1 MKKIL
6 AIFLSAL
13 LICISLAPMSLAVA
27 DPGLATR
34 VMEGEYDSNNKG
46 TDVITETTFTVA
58 VKVPA
63 VKKLT
68 GVNLYFAFDP
78 AVLSVA
84 NAGVAGVE
92 DEDGNFN
99 AYFNGISVNGY
110 KTGSTSE
117 YSFGWISNNGVTKNS
132 ARDIFYITFNVLDTT
147 KTDTAI
153 NLYIEEFRTDDGD
166 DTNDVK
172 STLLAENMAVTFLF
186 PEGTPP
192 ETTDDV
198 EDGEGNGDT
207 SADDINILLDLIRD
221 ILNGNG
227 VTFADLADAI
237 ANMLGNA
244 EITDI
249 IEQLVDGNVDISDM
263 FQQILDGL
271 GIDFSFLEDL
281 LNKIIDFLL
290 GLFGPKDEPTTPD
303 TTGTTEVT
311 TEETTVPNPE
321 TTAEGSSQGS
331 EETGDA
337 GIALAATICVAAS
350 AAFVLTRKK
359 KETV

>member
-13 LICISLAPMSLAVA
+13 LICISIAPMSFAAA

-34 VMEGEYDSNNKG
+34 VMEGKYDSSNTG
-46 TDVITETTFTVA
+46 TDVVTKTTFTIA

-63 VKKLT
+63 VTKLT
-68 GVNLYFAFDP
+68 GVNLYFSFDP
-78 AVLSVA
+78 AVLSVVG
-84 NAGVAGVE
+84 AGTAGAE

-110 KTGSTSE
+110 KTGSDSE
-117 YSFGWISNNGVTKNS
+117 YSFGWISNNGVTKKS
-132 ARDIFYITFNVLDTT
+132 ARDIFYITFNVIDTT
-147 KTDTAI
+147 KTDAAI
-153 NLYIEEFRTDDGD
+153 NLYVEEFRTDDGD
-166 DTNDVK
+166 DENDVT
-172 STLLAENMAVTFLF
+172 STLLVENKVVSFLF

-192 ETTDDV
+192 ATTEVV
-198 EDGEGNGDT
+198 EGDGEGDT
-207 SADDINILLDLIRD
+207 SASDINVLLDLIRD
-221 ILNGNG
+221 MLNGNG
-227 VTFADLADAI
+227 VTFGDLADAI

-263 FQQILDGL
+263 FQQILEGL
-271 GIDFSFLEDL
+271 GLDFSDLEDL
-281 LNKIIDFLL
+281 LNQIIDFIM
-290 GLFGPKDEPTTPD
+290 GLFGGDDETKAPA
-303 TTGTTEVT
+303 TTGAA
-311 TEETTVPNPE
+311 PNLE

-337 GIALAATICVAAS
+337 GIALAATVCVAAS

>member
-6 AIFLSAL
+6 AIFLSVL
-13 LICISLAPMSLAVA
+13 LICISLAPMSLAAV

-34 VMEGEYDSNNKG
+34 VMEGAYDSSNTG
-46 TDVITETTFTVA
+46 TDVVTKTTFTIA

-78 AVLSVA
+78 AVLSVVG
-84 NAGVAGVE
+84 AGTAGTE

-110 KTGSTSE
+110 KTGSNSE
-117 YSFGWISNNGVTKNS
+117 YSFGWISNNGVTKNA
-132 ARDIFYITFNVLDTT
+132 ARDIFYITFNVIDTT
-147 KTDTAI
+147 KTDAAI

-166 DTNDVK
+166 DANDVT
-172 STLLAENMAVTFLF
+172 STLLVENKVVSFLF

-192 ETTDDV
+192 ATTEVVGD
-198 EDGEGNGDT
+198 DGET
-207 SADDINILLDLIRD
+207 SASDINVLLDLIRD
-221 ILNGNG
+221 MLNGNG

-263 FQQILDGL
+263 FQQILEGL
-271 GIDFSFLEDL
+271 GLDFSDLEGL
-281 LNKIIDFLL
+281 LNQIIDFIM
-290 GLFGPKDEPTTPD
+290 GLFGGDDETKAPA
-303 TTGTTEVT
+303 TTGAA
-311 TEETTVPNPE
+311 PNLE

-337 GIALAATICVAAS
+337 GIALAATVCVAAS

>member
-13 LICISLAPMSLAVA
+13 LICISLAPMSLAAA

-34 VMEGEYDSNNKG
+34 VMEGKYDSSNTG
-46 TDVITETTFTVA
+46 TDVVTKTTFTVA

-63 VKKLT
+63 VTKLT
-68 GVNLYFAFDP
+68 GVNLYFSFDP
-78 AVLSVA
+78 AVLSVVG
-84 NAGVAGVE
+84 AGAAGTE
-92 DEDGNFN
+92 DEDGNFS

-110 KTGSTSE
+110 KTGSDSE
-117 YSFGWISNNGVTKNS
+117 YSFGWISNNGVTKKA
-132 ARDIFYITFNVLDTT
+132 ARDIFYITFNVIDTT

-166 DTNDVK
+166 DENDVT
-172 STLLAENMAVTFLF
+172 STLLAENMAVSFLF

-192 ETTDDV
+192 ATTEGADGDG
-198 EDGEGNGDT
+198 DGEGDT
-207 SADDINILLDLIRD
+207 SASDINKLLDLIRD
-221 ILNGNG
+221 MLNGNG

-263 FQQILDGL
+263 FKDILEGL
-271 GIDFSFLEDL
+271 GIDFSDLEDL
-281 LNKIIDFLL
+281 LNKIIDFILS
-290 GLFGPKDEPTTPD
+290 LFGDDDETKAPA
-303 TTGTTEVT
+303 TTGAA
-311 TEETTVPNPE
+311 PNME

>member
-13 LICISLAPMSLAVA
+13 LICISLAPMSLAAA

-34 VMEGEYDSNNKG
+34 VMEGKYDSSNTG
-46 TDVITETTFTVA
+46 TDVVTKTTFTVA

-63 VKKLT
+63 VTKLT
-68 GVNLYFAFDP
+68 GVNLYFSFDP
-78 AVLSVA
+78 AVLSVVG
-84 NAGVAGVE
+84 AGAAGTE

-110 KTGSTSE
+110 KTGSDSE
-117 YSFGWISNNGVTKNS
+117 YSFGWISNNGVTKKA
-132 ARDIFYITFNVLDTT
+132 ARDIFYITFNVIDTT

-166 DTNDVK
+166 DENDVT
-172 STLLAENMAVTFLF
+172 STLLAENMAVSFLF

-192 ETTDDV
+192 ATT
-198 EDGEGNGDT
+198 EGAEGDADGDT
-207 SADDINILLDLIRD
+207 SASDINVLLDLIRD
-221 ILNGNG
+221 MLNGNG

-249 IEQLVDGNVDISDM
+249 IEQLVDGNVSISDM
-263 FQQILDGL
+263 FKQILEGL
-271 GIDFSFLEDL
+271 GLDFNDLEDL
-281 LNKIIDFLL
+281 LNKIIDFIM
-290 GLFGPKDEPTTPD
+290 GLFGGDDETKAPA
-303 TTGTTEVT
+303 TTGAA
-311 TEETTVPNPE
+311 PNLE

-337 GIALAATICVAAS
+337 GIALAATVCVAAS

>member
-13 LICISLAPMSLAVA
+13 LICISLAPMSLAAA

-34 VMEGEYDSNNKG
+34 VMEGKYDSSNNG
-46 TDVITETTFTVA
+46 TDVVTETTFTVA

-78 AVLSVA
+78 AVLSVVG
-84 NAGVAGVE
+84 AGAAGTE

-110 KTGSTSE
+110 KTGSNSE
-117 YSFGWISNNGVTKNS
+117 YSFGWISNNGVTKNA
-132 ARDIFYITFNVLDTT
+132 ARDIFYITFNVIDTT

-166 DTNDVK
+166 DENDVT
-172 STLLAENMAVTFLF
+172 STLLVENKAISFLF

-192 ETTDDV
+192 ATTEV
-198 EDGEGNGDT
+198 VDGEGEGDT
-207 SADDINILLDLIRD
+207 SASDINILLDLIRD
-221 ILNGNG
+221 MLNGNG
-227 VTFADLADAI
+227 VTFGDLADAI

-249 IEQLVDGNVDISDM
+249 IEQLIDGNVDISEM
-263 FQQILDGL
+263 FKQILEGL
-271 GIDFSFLEDL
+271 GLDFSDLEDI
-281 LNKIIDFLL
+281 LNQIIDFIM
-290 GLFGPKDEPTTPD
+290 GLFGGDDETKAPA
-303 TTGTTEVT
+303 TTGSA
-311 TEETTVPNPE
+311 PNYE

-337 GIALAATICVAAS
+337 GIALAATVCVAAS

>member
-13 LICISLAPMSLAVA
+13 LICISVAPMSFAAVV
-27 DPGLATR
+27 DLGLATR
-34 VMEGEYDSNNKG
+34 VMEGEYDNANNG

-58 VKVPA
+58 LKVPA

-68 GVNLYFAFDP
+68 GVNLYFSFDP
-78 AVLSVA
+78 AVLSVV
-84 NAGVAGVE
+84 NAGAAGVE

-110 KTGSTSE
+110 KSGTDSE
-117 YSFGWISNNGVTKNS
+117 YSFGWISNNGVTKNA
-132 ARDIFYITFNVLDTT
+132 ARDMFYITFNVLDTT

-153 NLYIEEFRTDDGD
+153 NLYVEEFRTDDGD
-166 DTNDVK
+166 DSNDVT
-172 STLLAENMAVTFLF
+172 STTYVESMAVSFLF

-192 ETTDDV
+192 ASTEIV
-198 EDGEGNGDT
+198 EDETNSDT
-207 SADDINILLDLIRD
+207 SATDINALLDMIREM
-221 ILNGNG
+221 LNGNG

-271 GIDFSFLEDL
+271 GLDFGSLEDL
-281 LNKIIDFLL
+281 LNKIIEFLK
-290 GLFGPKDEPTTPD
+290 GLFGGGEDNGGD
-303 TTGTTEVT
+303 TTSTMTTAA
-311 TEETTVPNPE
+311 NDANLD

-337 GIALAATICVAAS
+337 GIALAATVCVVAS

>member
-1 MKKIL
+1 MKKVL

-34 VMEGEYDSNNKG
+34 VMEGEYDSSNNG
-46 TDVITETTFTVA
+46 TDVVTETTFTVA

-68 GVNLYFAFDP
+68 GVNLYFSFDP
-78 AVLSVA
+78 AVLGVVD
-84 NAGVAGVE
+84 AGSAGTE
-92 DEDGNFN
+92 DEDGNYN
-99 AYFNGISVNGY
+99 TYFNGVSVNGY
-110 KTGSTSE
+110 KTGSDSE
-117 YSFGWISNNGVTKNS
+117 YSFGWISNNGVTKKA

-166 DTNDVK
+166 DENDVT

-192 ETTDDV
+192 ATSEVVDGDG
-198 EDGEGNGDT
+198 DGEGDT
-207 SADDINILLDLIRD
+207 SAADINVLLDLIRD
-221 ILNGNG
+221 MLNGNG

-263 FQQILDGL
+263 FQQILEGL
-271 GIDFSFLEDL
+271 GLDFGSLEDI
-281 LNKIIDFLL
+281 LNKIIDFIM
-290 GLFGPKDEPTTPD
+290 GLFGGDDETKAPATTAAA
-303 TTGTTEVT
+303 
-311 TEETTVPNPE
+311 PNLE

-337 GIALAATICVAAS
+337 GIALAATVCVAAS

>member
-6 AIFLSAL
+6 AIFLSVI
-13 LICISLAPMSLAVA
+13 LICISIAPMSFAVV

-34 VMEGEYDSNNKG
+34 VMEGKYDSSNNG
-46 TDVITETTFTVA
+46 TDVVTKTTFTVA

-63 VKKLT
+63 VSKLT
-68 GVNLYFAFDP
+68 GVNLYFSFDP
-78 AVLSVA
+78 AVLAVA
-84 NAGVAGVE
+84 NAGTAGTE

-110 KTGSTSE
+110 KTGSDSE
-117 YSFGWISNNGVTKNS
+117 YSFGWISNNGVTKNA

-147 KTDTAI
+147 KTDAAI
-153 NLYIEEFRTDDGD
+153 NLYIEEFRTDDGND
-166 DTNDVK
+166 DNDVT
-172 STLLAENMAVTFLF
+172 STLLAENMVVSFLF

-192 ETTDDV
+192 ATT
-198 EDGEGNGDT
+198 EGSEGEADGET
-207 SADDINILLDLIRD
+207 SATDINALLELIRD
-221 ILNGNG
+221 MLNGNG
-227 VTFADLADAI
+227 VTFADIADAI

-263 FQQILDGL
+263 FQQILEGL
-271 GIDFSFLEDL
+271 GLDFSDLEDL
-281 LNKIIDFLL
+281 LNKIIDFIL
-290 GLFGPKDEPTTPD
+290 GLFGGDDETKAPEKTTAAA
-303 TTGTTEVT
+303 
-311 TEETTVPNPE
+311 PNLE

-337 GIALAATICVAAS
+337 GIALAATVCVAAS

>member
-34 VMEGEYDSNNKG
+34 VMEGEYDSDNKG

-68 GVNLYFAFDP
+68 GVNLYFAFDS

-84 NAGVAGVE
+84 NAGAAGAE

-110 KTGSTSE
+110 KTGSDSE

-132 ARDIFYITFNVLDTT
+132 ARDIFYVTFNVLDTS

-166 DTNDVK
+166 DSNDVT
-172 STLLAENMAVTFLF
+172 STLLAENMAVSFLF

-192 ETTDDV
+192 VTSDDA
-198 EDGEGNGDT
+198 EGEGEGEGET
-207 SADDINILLDLIRD
+207 SADAINALLDLIRD
-221 ILNGNG
+221 MLNGNG

-237 ANMLGNA
+237 ANVIGNA

-271 GIDFSFLEDL
+271 GIDFSILEDL

-290 GLFGPKDEPTTPD
+290 GLFGGDDEPTTSATTAPTVED
-303 TTGTTEVT
+303 TT
-311 TEETTVPNPE
+311 NLE

-337 GIALAATICVAAS
+337 GIALAATVCVAAS

>member
-13 LICISLAPMSLAVA
+13 LICISLAPMSLAAA

-34 VMEGEYDSNNKG
+34 VMEGKYDSSNTG
-46 TDVITETTFTVA
+46 TDVVTKTTFTLA

-63 VKKLT
+63 VTKLT
-68 GVNLYFAFDP
+68 GVNLYFSFDP

-84 NAGVAGVE
+84 GAGTAGTE
-92 DEDGNFN
+92 DEEGNFN
-99 AYFNGISVNGY
+99 AYFNGVSVNGY
-110 KTGSTSE
+110 KTGSDSE
-117 YSFGWISNNGVTKNS
+117 YSFGWISNNGVTKKA
-132 ARDIFYITFNVLDTT
+132 ARDIFYITFNVIDTT

-166 DTNDVK
+166 AENDVT
-172 STLLAENMAVTFLF
+172 STLLAENKVVSFLF

-192 ETTDDV
+192 ATTEGAEGDA
-198 EDGEGNGDT
+198 DGET
-207 SADDINILLDLIRD
+207 SASDINALLDLIRD
-221 ILNGNG
+221 MLNGNG

-271 GIDFSFLEDL
+271 GIDFSDLEDL
-281 LNKIIDFLL
+281 LNKIIDFIM
-290 GLFGPKDEPTTPD
+290 GLFGGGGDETNAPS
-303 TTGTTEVT
+303 TTGAA
-311 TEETTVPNPE
+311 PNLE

-337 GIALAATICVAAS
+337 GIALAATVCVAAS

>member
-1 MKKIL
+1 MKKVL

-34 VMEGEYDSNNKG
+34 VMEGEYDSDNKG

-78 AVLSVA
+78 AVLSVV
-84 NAGVAGVE
+84 NAGTAGTE

-99 AYFNGISVNGY
+99 AFFNGISVNGY
-110 KTGSTSE
+110 KTGSNSE

-132 ARDIFYITFNVLDTT
+132 ARDIFFVTFSVLDTT

-166 DTNDVK
+166 DSNDVK
-172 STLLAENMAVTFLF
+172 STLLAENMAVSFLF
-186 PEGTPP
+186 PEGTPA
-192 ETTDDV
+192 ETTDAV
-198 EDGEGNGDT
+198 EEGGEGT
-207 SADDINILLDLIRD
+207 TADDINVLLDLIRD
-221 ILNGNG
+221 LLNGNG

-237 ANMLGNA
+237 ANVIGNA

-290 GLFGPKDEPTTPD
+290 GLFGKDDTTAPD
-303 TTGTTEVT
+303 TSATEPP
-311 TEETTVPNPE
+311 TEETTNLE